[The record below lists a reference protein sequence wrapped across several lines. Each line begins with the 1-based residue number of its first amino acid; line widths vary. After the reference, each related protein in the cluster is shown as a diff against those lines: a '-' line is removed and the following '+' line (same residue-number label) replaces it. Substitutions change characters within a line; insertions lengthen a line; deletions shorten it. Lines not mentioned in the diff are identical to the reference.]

1 MRCSALEERRIT
13 ERKST
18 MPILK
23 RTLAARIL
31 RAELA
36 ITGLVSD
43 TEITTALEG
52 FGYNAAKR
60 ADGVSLLTN
69 ANTIQI
75 TVQEARAAQLAAT
88 QAVKE
93 AEKLARTAYADLA
106 TVARTVFKGDTA
118 ALATLGLNKGPAPKG
133 TAAFRLAADKLFAG
147 AAAAPQ
153 TVKDTLT
160 SVGYNAAKLAS
171 EQGKIAALH
180 TANQTQEQAKGTSQ
194 NLTPEQERVFV
205 QLDTYTTQLRKF
217 ARIALRETPQL
228 LEKLGIKA

>member
-1 MRCSALEERRIT
+1 
-13 ERKST
+13 

-60 ADGVSLLTN
+60 ADGVSLLAN
-69 ANTIQI
+69 ARTIQV

-88 QAVKE
+88 QAVKD

-133 TAAFRLAADKLFAG
+133 TAAFLLAADKLFAG

-153 TVKDTLT
+153 SVKDTLA

-171 EQGKIAALH
+171 EQEKIATLH